1 MKGPSGSKW
10 PAGGY
15 RRYRFPSLYGEAEV
29 RETAEQD
36 EERFRQGFEQGYEQG
51 LEQGRQAG
59 YEAGAESG
67 RQAGFEQGRQQG
79 LAQLKELQ
87 RTLAEELRQWQTG
100 AEQQWQQLSLSAL
113 RQQRQ
118 QICELVEEVS
128 RRVIRTELTL
138 NPQQVLA
145 IVEEALKGIDPR
157 VQELQLFLN
166 PDDQQRLQALGITDC
181 QGWTLHTD
189 PALAPGDCRI
199 ETETLTLEALTEERL
214 QKGIAR
220 VSQGL
225 EAGDEPA

>member
-1 MKGPSGSKW
+1 M
-10 PAGGY
+10 
-15 RRYRFPSLYGEAEV
+15 
-29 RETAEQD
+29 
-36 EERFRQGFEQGYEQG
+36 
-51 LEQGRQAG
+51 
-59 YEAGAESG
+59 ESG

-79 LAQLKELQ
+79 QAQLKELQ
-87 RTLAEELRQWQTG
+87 RSLAEELRQWQSG

-118 QICELVEEVS
+118 QICELVEQVS

-166 PDDQQRLQALGITDC
+166 PDDQRRLQALGITEC
-181 QGWTLHTD
+181 QGWVLHTD
-189 PALAPGDCRI
+189 PALAAGDCRI

-225 EAGDEPA
+225 EAADEPA